1 MAIYIPTVR
10 SQVGTPRRAGR
21 DNSNGSQQHAATVPI
36 IGTSREVGSHYEVL
50 VVISPLLSLSL
61 YYMYTRDNGVPI
73 GLFLQFRVDLQTCF
87 DVLAVRSEVQT
98 QG

>member
-1 MAIYIPTVR
+1 MKSTITLYR
-10 SQVGTPRRAGR
+10 
-21 DNSNGSQQHAATVPI
+21 
-36 IGTSREVGSHYEVL
+36 GTSSEPR
-50 VVISPLLSLSL
+50 ISLSL

-73 GLFLQFRVDLQTCF
+73 GLFRQFGLDLQTCF

>member
-1 MAIYIPTVR
+1 MSRADGRHPIGEDKECLSRGAIRILIFFKK
-10 SQVGTPRRAGR
+10 
-21 DNSNGSQQHAATVPI
+21 I
-36 IGTSREVGSHYEVL
+36 ITTIR
-50 VVISPLLSLSL
+50 LLSLSL

-73 GLFLQFRVDLQTCF
+73 GLFRQFRLDLETCF